1 MSTKAKGPRISKAE
15 YGSDVIAEAIR
26 DLGIEY
32 VALNPGASYRGI
44 HDSFVNYLGNERPE
58 MILCNHEEIAVAIAH
73 GYGWAAGKP
82 MAAFVHDIVGLL
94 HASMAMFNALGWAA
108 RSCWSSAPPA
118 QSMLRIGAHGSTGST
133 PPTSRA
139 RLFATS

>member
-82 MAAFVHDIVGLL
+82 MAAFVHDIVGCCT
-94 HASMAMFNALGWAA
+94 HPWPCSTLGWAA
-108 RSCWSSAPPA
+108 RACSSSARPA
-118 QSMLRIGAHGSTGST
+118 RSTRRIAGHG
-133 PPTSRA
+133 
-139 RLFATS
+139 